1 MVTWHNEL
9 SLEGYVILKPN
20 INKIKSMKM
29 PVLMCELL
37 TNNFP
42 PNKKWKWF
50 QQRRGNIFC
59 GIDGTFLIMMI
70 ISEKYIHIKKN
81 TDPPPNLQF
90 KVPTGEG
97 SVAEHSSCGTDRSP
111 IHDPPPRVLYS
122 KLRYRIIIIGAIYWT
137 NREIINRLINQSI
150 EKLIFLYFRLTIFSD
165 EWEKSLQT
173 REIFGNDKSWPKI

>member
-81 TDPPPNLQF
+81 TDPPSPPTSSSRFLPE
-90 KVPTGEG
+90 KVPSLSTPPVGRIDLQSMILLLGFYTANSDTG
-97 SVAEHSSCGTDRSP
+97 S
-111 IHDPPPRVLYS
+111 
-122 KLRYRIIIIGAIYWT
+122 
-137 NREIINRLINQSI
+137 
-150 EKLIFLYFRLTIFSD
+150 
-165 EWEKSLQT
+165 
-173 REIFGNDKSWPKI
+173 